1 MSSTIISKGIN
12 KLSLNSSGGPTDED
26 FIRNIDYDE
35 LERKFHVYKYY
46 PQFIHN
52 ELSTPNLKEMIADK
66 PIYAKANDHL
76 TKEQKREQIKEL
88 RRAYMREQKQ
98 IRQREKEYKRQEPVI
113 SRWGNCDA
121 MKRRA
126 SRVDEGLEDMRRP
139 RQMTHEENR
148 DMNGQGPHDTTHHDR
163 RETMGATNGHSRHH
177 SKHEMIFRNP
187 FDSNQSAQIE
197 NDPTTS
203 AVKTHRQN
211 SIAGKFMSFIKG
223 RLDDES
229 SDDNNLALSKS
240 YDQTKS
246 TMTTTRKKSKLHGFK
261 MRINELTNRRYTDQ
275 LGMYFFRYII

>member
-35 LERKFHVYKYY
+35 LERKFHVHKYY

-76 TKEQKREQIKEL
+76 TREQKREQIKEL
-88 RRAYMREQKQ
+88 KRAYMREQKQ
-98 IRQREKEYKRQEPVI
+98 IREREKDYKRQDRL
-113 SRWGNCDA
+113 SNKWCNGDY
-121 MKRRA
+121 MKIRA
-126 SRVDEGLEDMRRP
+126 SRADQGLEGTRRP

-148 DMNGQGPHDTTHHDR
+148 DMNGQGQHDTTHNDYQ
-163 RETMGATNGHSRHH
+163 GAIRAANGHSRHH
-177 SKHEMIFRNP
+177 SKHDMVFRNP
-187 FDSNQSAQIE
+187 FDSNESTLIE
-197 NDPTTS
+197 KDPTTS

-211 SIAGKFMSFIKG
+211 SIAGKLMSFIKG

-261 MRINELTNRRYTDQ
+261 TRINELTNRRYTDQ
-275 LGMYFFRYII
+275 LGMYFFMYDI